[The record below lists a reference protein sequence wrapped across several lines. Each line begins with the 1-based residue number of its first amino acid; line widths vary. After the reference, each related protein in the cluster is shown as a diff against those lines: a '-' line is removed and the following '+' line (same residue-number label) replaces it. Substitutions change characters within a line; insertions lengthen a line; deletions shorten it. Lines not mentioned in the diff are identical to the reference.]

1 MASEL
6 LPNLYLKE
14 VVDVA
19 RLYSGQGVAL
29 EDLIGEGNVGIL
41 MGIKML
47 DCCESVAE
55 VDEFV
60 MKMIMDSME
69 SLIMERVSD
78 DDFDYR
84 VLERINDLNDKAKE
98 LATELERKVT
108 IEELAAELDSDEEH
122 IRETVLLSGNAI
134 SYIEGCK
141 DE

>member
-1 MASEL
+1 
-6 LPNLYLKE
+6 
-14 VVDVA
+14 
-19 RLYSGQGVAL
+19 
-29 EDLIGEGNVGIL
+29 
-41 MGIKML
+41 
-47 DCCESVAE
+47 
-55 VDEFV
+55 